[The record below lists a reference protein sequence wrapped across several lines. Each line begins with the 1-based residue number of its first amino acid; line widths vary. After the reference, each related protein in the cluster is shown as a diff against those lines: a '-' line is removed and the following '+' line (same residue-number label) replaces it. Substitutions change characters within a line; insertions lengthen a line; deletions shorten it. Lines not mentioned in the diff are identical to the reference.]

1 MGEAV
6 KLEKTVELVNR
17 LGLHARAASKFVQE
31 ASRFQAEI
39 RVRHN
44 DEEVNGKSI
53 LGLLLLAAPCG
64 ARLVITAEGEDAADA
79 VGALEKL
86 IAERFGEPH

>member
-1 MGEAV
+1 VEKPA
-6 KLEKTVELVNR
+6 KLEVTVELVNR

-31 ASRFQAEI
+31 ASRFVAEI

-53 LGLLLLAAPCG
+53 LGLLLLAAPFG
-64 ARLVITAEGEDAADA
+64 SRLVITAEGEDAAEA
-79 VGALEKL
+79 LAALEKL
-86 IAERFGEPH
+86 VADRFGEPN